1 MTMDFLD
8 SLNHYLATH
17 PVMLDQL
24 EFAFRIK
31 YWLLLG
37 IAIYFVLL
45 PYREYKKE
53 IKKQIELSKTEGHFL
68 A

>member
-1 MTMDFLD
+1 MFILSAVIQLYGDMTMELFD
-8 SLNHYLATH
+8 SLNHYLMTH

-37 IAIYFVLL
+37 VAIYFIIL
-45 PYREYKKE
+45 P
-53 IKKQIELSKTEGHFL
+53 
-68 A
+68 

>member
-1 MTMDFLD
+1 MEFFD

-17 PVMLDQL
+17 PVVLDHL
-24 EFAFRIK
+24 EVAFRIK

-37 IAIYFVLL
+37 IAVYFVLL
-45 PYREYKKE
+45 PYRRYRKE
-53 IKKQIELSKTEGHFL
+53 IKRQIELSKTEGHFL